1 MKNITWYVIA
11 FSLLLALTACGTTK
25 DTASTVTEVEEQ
37 ELEGNEVK
45 EVEEATSEV
54 LNNEEITIPSNYD
67 IQQLIMEHRS
77 GKEIDMIDFAL
88 NDISED
94 EIQVTIQERREQNDE
109 ILILDVHYHL
119 TREGDQWLVADVE
132 ESDSNTDSRRQ
143 VSQTLNE
150 QFFGGNHQPDSDR
163 IRLINFFDT
172 AIPQVLTI
180 QQEGERSVVR
190 VFDYDSNA
198 DQWNSIYENKDH
210 DTTGGIHPLLVF
222 DSAPMAVDST
232 NEQAIVGF
240 QREGVISLYFYIL
253 GEIDREIDVIFD
265 GMELGARGSIFAEN
279 QDIVISNY
287 DFDLEKDIELARFR
301 INQQGEPVYGSY
313 IWNFPVTVEA
323 STTYTNDQYN
333 FSIQFPDSFAQSY
346 FVRET
351 NADWFTRGAT
361 EVPITMYAF
370 GMGHDGK
377 YVGDIFSLAVF
388 EGNQTDIDPQLLE
401 GPFHQAV
408 ASKDGLTLVAIFPSE
423 LDARLYEEPY
433 LELGNKLGNMTTD
446 VFQKLPDLIQFN

>member
-11 FSLLLALTACGTTK
+11 LSLLLVLTACGTTK
-25 DTASTVTEVEEQ
+25 DTASTVTEDETQ
-37 ELEGNEVK
+37 ELEDNKVEVAEK
-45 EVEEATSEV
+45 ETSEET
-54 LNNEEITIPSNYD
+54 NNEEITIPSNYD
-67 IQQLIMEHRS
+67 IQQLIMEYRS
-77 GKEIDMIDFAL
+77 GKEMDMIDFAL
-88 NDISED
+88 NDVSED
-94 EIQVTIQERREQNDE
+94 KIQVTIQERRKQNNE
-109 ILILDVHYHL
+109 IFILDVRYQL
-119 TREGDQWLVADVE
+119 TREGEQWLVSNVE
-132 ESDSNTDSRRQ
+132 ELDSSTDSRRQ
-143 VSQTLNE
+143 ISQTLNE
-150 QFFGGNHQPDSDR
+150 QFFGGNHQADTDR

-190 VFDYDSNA
+190 VFDYDTNA
-198 DQWNSIYENKDH
+198 EQWNSIYENNEH

-222 DSAPMAVDST
+222 DSAPLAVDST
-232 NEQAIVGF
+232 SEQAIVGF

-253 GEIDREIDVIFD
+253 GEKEGEIDIIFD
-265 GMELGARGSIFAEN
+265 GMELSALGSIHSEN

-287 DFDLEKDIELARFR
+287 DFDLEKEIELARFR

-313 IWNFPVTVEA
+313 MWNFPVNVEA
-323 STTYTNDQYN
+323 STNYTNDQYN
-333 FSIQFPDSFAQSY
+333 FSIQLPDSFAQNY

-351 NADWFTRGAT
+351 NADWFTKGTT

-388 EGNQTDIDPQLLE
+388 EGNQTEIDPQLLE
-401 GPFHQAV
+401 GPFHQTV
-408 ASKDGLTLVAIFPSE
+408 ASKDDLTLVAIFPGE

-446 VFQKLPDLIQFN
+446 VFQKLPNLIQFN